1 MSRKLLHAYRGLAI
15 ALGLFTTGLI
25 VSLPVQDPLACDS
38 VVQQASG
45 ERDPGPSRSH
55 RRAMARESLALPF
68 FSFAQSLR
76 RGNGS

>member
-1 MSRKLLHAYRGLAI
+1 MPRKLLHAYRGLAI
-15 ALGLFTTGLI
+15 ALGLLTVGLI
-25 VSLPVQDPLACDS
+25 VSLPVQEAAVADATLKATVEPDPAFN
-38 VVQQASG
+38 
-45 ERDPGPSRSH
+45 RSH